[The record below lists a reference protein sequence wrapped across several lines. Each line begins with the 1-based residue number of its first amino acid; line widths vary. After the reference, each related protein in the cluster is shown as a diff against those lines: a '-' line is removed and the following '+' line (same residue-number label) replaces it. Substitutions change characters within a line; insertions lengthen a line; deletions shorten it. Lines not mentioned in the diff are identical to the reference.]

1 MNKIENDEENIKN
14 EIFKEYFGHHNP
26 SFLAKYKY
34 KYNQAKN
41 EQIVNQVNDAL
52 IDLRNAVNKNSIP
65 ENENPDEVID
75 IVEKNFNFNK
85 QQRGEGPKILTRKQM
100 FQRLPIVPAQV
111 KAGNTSENLLNKSI
125 K

>member
-1 MNKIENDEENIKN
+1 MNKIENDEENMKN
-14 EIFKEYFGHHNP
+14 EIFKEYFGYHNP

-34 KYNQAKN
+34 KYNQSKN

-52 IDLRNAVNKNSIP
+52 IHLRNAVNKNPIP

-85 QQRGEGPKILTRKQM
+85 QQRGKGPKILTRKQM

-111 KAGNTSENLLNKSI
+111 KAGNTSENLLNKSV